1 MESPW
6 LHRYVLLLAACA
18 LFLIASGASVTNALM
33 ATPPSASSGF
43 FSEEVHSAA
52 GIALGILTIALAI
65 WLRSDRREWLRR
77 LGWVSVATVA
87 ADGLL
92 GWPGVLQS
100 APRAFGILHA
110 CLAQLFL
117 SSMVAIA
124 VFTSESWQR
133 GPEPVQDQGWPSLR
147 SLSILTPLLV
157 LSQVTLGAALRHRSL
172 GVMPHVIS
180 AMLVAFVVLAAGVFV
195 TQQFP
200 DHRSLRPAAIALMGI
215 TLAQVFLG
223 IAALTTRMVGEENAL
238 PVRLATAAHVT
249 TGALT
254 LAASVVLAILI
265 RRHVHAAAGVQ

>member
-1 MESPW
+1 MENPW

-18 LFLIASGASVTNALM
+18 LFLLASGASVTNALM
-33 ATPPSASSGF
+33 ATPPSASAGF
-43 FSEEVHSAA
+43 FSEPVHRIGGEAMLFLTFVLA
-52 GIALGILTIALAI
+52 GYLRTDPRKWLLT
-65 WLRSDRREWLRR
+65 
-77 LGWVSVATVA
+77 LGWVTFAVLLMDATT
-87 ADGLL
+87 GY
-92 GWPGVLQS
+92 PGILQL

-117 SSMVAIA
+117 SSLVAIA
-124 VFTSESWQR
+124 VFTSRSWQR

-172 GVMPHVIS
+172 SVMPHIIS
-180 AMLVAFVVLAAGVFV
+180 AMIVAFVVLAVGVFV

-223 IAALTTRMVGEENAL
+223 IAALTTRMTGEENAL
-238 PVRLATAAHVT
+238 PVRLATAAHVA

-254 LAASVVLAILI
+254 LAASAVLAILV
-265 RRHVHAAAGVQ
+265 RRHVHAAAGLP